1 MDDVQTNLTW
11 SVRVCTQKNLNK
23 LSVVYRQ
30 MNLMQSGLAY
40 DDDDD
45 VVDVVDIQMNLRMM
59 PKVVEE
65 KTRRQKNVPRAR
77 LYLWW
82 WRWV

>member
-1 MDDVQTNLTW
+1 
-11 SVRVCTQKNLNK
+11 
-23 LSVVYRQ
+23 